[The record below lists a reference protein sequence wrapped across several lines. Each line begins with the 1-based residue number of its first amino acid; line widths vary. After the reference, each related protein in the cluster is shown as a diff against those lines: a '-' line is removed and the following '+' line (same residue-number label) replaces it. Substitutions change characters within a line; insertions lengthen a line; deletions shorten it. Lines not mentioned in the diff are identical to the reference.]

1 MRSVDEPMYAPLLTG
16 AIGCVLAWGALAF
29 GCNYPWAYTPLGI
42 GAALTG
48 IAMLATRRATLP
60 LGIVAGLAC
69 VAVATVVQLVPV
81 PSDWLRV
88 LSPAGDSVL
97 REYQL
102 GYAMGTWGRISI
114 APDATLTG
122 LALFAAFSLFMIGV
136 GCSLSGATAR
146 RAAGA
151 IVLLGVAV
159 AVIGIVQRATFTG
172 KIYGFWEPQMGGSVF
187 GPFVNRN
194 HFAGWMLMAV
204 PLAAGTSAAL
214 VSRGM
219 RGVRAGWRNRILWIS
234 SPEANQAILVGAA
247 ALLMALSLVLTMSRS
262 GMLALAVAIFVMT
275 CAAVRRHRTS
285 VHRTVHVGY
294 LAALVVLVVFWVG
307 ADAIAARFE
316 ADSTVTLSGRFPIWH
331 DTLAIARDF
340 WLTGTGLNTYG
351 VATLFYQTSVPQ
363 AHLREAHSDYLQL
376 AAEGGLLLGI
386 PVLLTV
392 MAFVAHVRRRF
403 RDDEGSTYWIRA
415 GAVTGIVAIA
425 VQSIAE
431 FSLQMPGNAVLFA
444 ALCGIALHDGS
455 RRGNIT

>member
-1 MRSVDEPMYAPLLTG
+1 
-16 AIGCVLAWGALAF
+16 
-29 GCNYPWAYTPLGI
+29 
-42 GAALTG
+42 
-48 IAMLATRRATLP
+48 
-60 LGIVAGLAC
+60 
-69 VAVATVVQLVPV
+69 
-81 PSDWLRV
+81 
-88 LSPAGDSVL
+88 
-97 REYQL
+97 
-102 GYAMGTWGRISI
+102 
-114 APDATLTG
+114 
-122 LALFAAFSLFMIGV
+122 
-136 GCSLSGATAR
+136 
-146 RAAGA
+146 
-151 IVLLGVAV
+151 
-159 AVIGIVQRATFTG
+159 
-172 KIYGFWEPQMGGSVF
+172 
-187 GPFVNRN
+187 
-194 HFAGWMLMAV
+194 
-204 PLAAGTSAAL
+204 
-214 VSRGM
+214 
-219 RGVRAGWRNRILWIS
+219 
-234 SPEANQAILVGAA
+234 
-247 ALLMALSLVLTMSRS
+247 
-262 GMLALAVAIFVMT
+262 
-275 CAAVRRHRTS
+275 
-285 VHRTVHVGY
+285 
-294 LAALVVLVVFWVG
+294 VG

-316 ADSTVTLSGRFPIWH
+316 ADSTVTLSGRFRIWH